1 MADEEKEEEVAEE
14 PKKKSPIILVVV
26 LVLVGLVLAGGIS
39 FFVTTKLM
47 AGSAA
52 DGGGGGE
59 VRHSDPG
66 VFVKLGD
73 PKEGILVN
81 VGGAR
86 AGKYLKTSIILEMNP
101 GKEANVTEEGKLQT
115 VAETKILDVTL
126 QLLRSAKMEEFD
138 ATKQDDL
145 KKKLKD
151 ELNAALGSGSVY
163 DVYITSFLLQ

>member
-47 AGSAA
+47 AGSAG
-52 DGGGGGE
+52 DGGGGE

-101 GKEANVTEEGKLQT
+101 GKEANVTEEGKLQP

-126 QLLRSAKMEEFD
+126 QLLRSAKSYM
-138 ATKQDDL
+138 
-145 KKKLKD
+145 
-151 ELNAALGSGSVY
+151 SSVN
-163 DVYITSFLLQ
+163 